1 MQGRGGHI
9 FTCQRVRGRAESRPA
24 VHDWLLGRHRML
36 MRPDRQLRLGWI
48 EQDLKSGRLKEKH
61 TEGRVR

>member
-1 MQGRGGHI
+1 
-9 FTCQRVRGRAESRPA
+9 
-24 VHDWLLGRHRML
+24 ML